1 MTWVDYAVAGVFAV
15 SALLGIWR
23 GFTREILSLL
33 TWIGAFVAAVLWG
46 GEGARWFERW
56 IADTALREAAGT
68 AAVFFIALFVG
79 AVFSHFLVVA
89 VRDSR
94 FSAADRTLGGGLGL
108 IRAVLLVA
116 LFVLVT
122 QRLAIRQTP
131 AMQASVLLPRF
142 APLAQGLATVIP
154 SRCLDWLQPETSD
167 HVPAQSIIPPPDV
180 QEAS

>member
-1 MTWVDYAVAGVFAV
+1 MTWVDYAVAGVFV
-15 SALLGIWR
+15 ISALLGIWR

-33 TWIGAFVAAVLWG
+33 TWVGAFIAAALWG
-46 GEGARWFERW
+46 GQGAAWFERW

-68 AAVFFIALFVG
+68 ASVFFIALFVG
-79 AVFSHFLVVA
+79 AVLSHFVVVA

-94 FSAADRTLGGGLGL
+94 FSATDRTLGGGLGL

-116 LFVLVT
+116 LFVLVA
-122 QRLAIRQTP
+122 QRLELRQTP
-131 AMQASVLLPRF
+131 SMQASILLPRF

-154 SRCLDWLQPETSD
+154 ARWLEWLQPDAPTSNPT
-167 HVPAQSIIPPPDV
+167 PAVSPDV